1 MQTITTKEDLYKAF
15 VVFNNS
21 GPDSP
26 FGVHK
31 FEVLSYDGD
40 RCPRQHAQTRKGP
53 TPGEFPE
60 QVYRRYADNIFLGA
74 DFDRS
79 EEQTSDLQSLMRLS
93 YVVFCSTKKQQYTLE
108 HYMYT

>member
-40 RCPRQHAQTRKGP
+40 RSPRPPAQTRKGP
-53 TPGEFPE
+53 TPAESPE
-60 QVYRRYADNIFLGA
+60 QVYRRYADNILPGP
-74 DFDRS
+74 DF
-79 EEQTSDLQSLMRLS
+79 TSDLWR
-93 YVVFCSTKKQQYTLE
+93 
-108 HYMYT
+108 YMLLHVTITHTGAFLDTPTPATTTP